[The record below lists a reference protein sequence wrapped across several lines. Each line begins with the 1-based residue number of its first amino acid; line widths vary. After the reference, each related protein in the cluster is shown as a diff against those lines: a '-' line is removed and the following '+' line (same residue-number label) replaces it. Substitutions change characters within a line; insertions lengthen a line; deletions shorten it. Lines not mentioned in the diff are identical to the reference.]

1 MDNFV
6 IGLIF
11 DLVIFSIG
19 YPVARL
25 VLPWL
30 SFGRAYARPPSS
42 LEGGFNIFGYRRDG
56 SGRIEIESTLAGS
69 LGFVISSLCSA
80 RYLLLFSTQRSSMD
94 NLNG

>member
-6 IGLIF
+6 IGFVF

-30 SFGRAYARPPSS
+30 SFGRAYAQPPSS
-42 LEGGFNIFGYRRDG
+42 LEGGFNIFGYRHDG

-69 LGFVISSLCSA
+69 LGFVLFLIAFCSLSFA
-80 RYLLLFSTQRSSMD
+80 ILNAALFY
-94 NLNG
+94 G

>member
-6 IGLIF
+6 IGFVF

-25 VLPWL
+25 ALPCL
-30 SFGRAYARPPSS
+30 SFGRVYAQPPSS
-42 LEGGFNIFGYRRDG
+42 LEAGFNIFGYRHDG

-69 LGFVISSLCSA
+69 LGFVIFLIVFCSFGLFIFSL
-80 RYLLLFSTQRSSMD
+80 F
-94 NLNG
+94 